1 MRSAVTIG
9 DNKENAN
16 ILSQIAPRDEAFEFD
31 DDFIGPPTFDQPK
44 MTSTNLLE
52 YGNMLVQEQKNVNTD
67 LRE

>member
-1 MRSAVTIG
+1 MSLHY
-9 DNKENAN
+9 NKTN
-16 ILSQIAPRDEAFEFD
+16 EACEFG
-31 DDFIGPPTFDQPK
+31 DDFIGPPTFDQLK

>member
-1 MRSAVTIG
+1 MDMP
-9 DNKENAN
+9 DNGQK
-16 ILSQIAPRDEAFEFD
+16 AFEFD